1 MDVPANSAGTNAQLK
16 AILEKNFFILD
27 NLLKNAMDPIGFAS
41 RMTMK
46 MHIKTNPGTESGM
59 TLLLLGS
66 LLTCLLLLV
75 AHGSYLKGL

>member
-1 MDVPANSAGTNAQLK
+1 
-16 AILEKNFFILD
+16 
-27 NLLKNAMDPIGFAS
+27 MDPIGFAS
-41 RMTMK
+41 RMT
-46 MHIKTNPGTESGM
+46 ILESGM